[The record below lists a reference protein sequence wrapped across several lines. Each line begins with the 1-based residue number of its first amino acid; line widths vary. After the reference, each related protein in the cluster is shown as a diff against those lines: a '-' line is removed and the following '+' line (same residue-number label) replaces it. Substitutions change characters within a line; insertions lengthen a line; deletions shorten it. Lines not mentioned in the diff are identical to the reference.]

1 MEININAD
9 EAQDEAQ
16 DGVMIG
22 DTLNCHCTTL
32 NLTLATLLSLR
43 HCP

>member
-1 MEININAD
+1 MQTKRKLD